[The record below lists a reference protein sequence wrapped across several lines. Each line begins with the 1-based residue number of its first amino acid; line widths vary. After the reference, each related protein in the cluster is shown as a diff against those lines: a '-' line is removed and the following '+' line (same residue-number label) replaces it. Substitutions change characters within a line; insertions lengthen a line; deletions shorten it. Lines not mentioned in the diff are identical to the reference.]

1 MLANIKAS
9 EASDI
14 IAYLDEHFDLMLEA
28 DEIHRSFSTREM
40 DLISLLEKEA
50 NLEDSPIEL
59 FTNNLKL
66 AWIEAIEQRYPILRG
81 ASTLKLQQLEED
93 LQKSIEQKQQL
104 SKEILQLKLRE
115 KTYQSIEVNRLQNVT
130 TYRDLK
136 HQVSKKRKIWSIRKL
151 IAELSDEVFN
161 LIPCW
166 LASPE
171 TVSAIFPLTTHN
183 LAISEKNSTGFILL
197 CLI

>member
-1 MLANIKAS
+1 MMHKAIQTDMVWQETHLSLLVDISSFDYESVKNLLEDIHASLEGYAEAYVYSQPYLSESQLEMLANIKAS

-115 KTYQSIEVNRLQNVT
+115 KPTSR
-130 TYRDLK
+130 
-136 HQVSKKRKIWSIRKL
+136 
-151 IAELSDEVFN
+151 
-161 LIPCW
+161 
-166 LASPE
+166 
-171 TVSAIFPLTTHN
+171 
-183 LAISEKNSTGFILL
+183 
-197 CLI
+197 